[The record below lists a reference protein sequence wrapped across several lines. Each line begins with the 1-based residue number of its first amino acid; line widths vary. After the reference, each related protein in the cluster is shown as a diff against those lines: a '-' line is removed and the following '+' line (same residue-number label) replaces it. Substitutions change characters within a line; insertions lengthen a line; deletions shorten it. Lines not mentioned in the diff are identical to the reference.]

1 VRAVSAIIARD
12 MRLSLRVGGEVLT
25 LVLFFVMIGV
35 TVPFAVGPDRVLLA
49 RIAPGIVWIAAL
61 LSSLL
66 GLDRIFRADAED
78 GSLALF
84 THAAVPLETIVG
96 AKLVAHWLMAALPL
110 LVATPIL
117 AILLDMDWPIFW
129 RSELSLLLG
138 TPALVSLGTI
148 GAAVTVSLRRGSLI
162 APILVLPLSIP
173 ILIFGVAAL
182 GTGPAAVSAG
192 PAMLFLAAFTL
203 VALVVTP
210 FVAALALR
218 LAEV

>member
-1 VRAVSAIIARD
+1 
-12 MRLSLRVGGEVLT
+12 
-25 LVLFFVMIGV
+25 
-35 TVPFAVGPDRVLLA
+35 VLLA